1 MNTKKYLVL
10 IRDNNDTYVDKTK
23 QIKSCIEDMSKEK
36 YLITFASSG
45 ISYKYGRKKVKYF
58 TDPDYILPFLIMK
71 MKEPISILILLFKKT
86 DCLILRQRI
95 HLIIFILLQMK

>member
-45 ISYKYGRKKVKYF
+45 ISYKYGRN
-58 TDPDYILPFLIMK
+58 
-71 MKEPISILILLFKKT
+71 
-86 DCLILRQRI
+86 
-95 HLIIFILLQMK
+95 

>member
-45 ISYKYGRKKVKYF
+45 ISYKYGRKKVLLRKK
-58 TDPDYILPFLIMK
+58 LL
-71 MKEPISILILLFKKT
+71 KEKK
-86 DCLILRQRI
+86 
-95 HLIIFILLQMK
+95 K